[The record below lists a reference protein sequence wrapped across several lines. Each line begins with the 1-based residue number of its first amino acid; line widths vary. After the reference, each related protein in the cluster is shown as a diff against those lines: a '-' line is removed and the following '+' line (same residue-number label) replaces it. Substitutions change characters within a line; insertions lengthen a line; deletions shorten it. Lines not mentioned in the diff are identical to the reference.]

1 LWCQHIGSP
10 RRDSTFKRFIDIS
23 SAARASTEVVR
34 RDLGASDP
42 AEEKKETMKSENAE
56 LQWDGQCAVC
66 GKSVGH
72 GEGFSHLNIE
82 GQMIALCCPLC
93 FETFEKDP
101 AKYLRRRAVRK
112 ISEDTHPPGSFSP
125 FDQ

>member
-1 LWCQHIGSP
+1 
-10 RRDSTFKRFIDIS
+10 
-23 SAARASTEVVR
+23 
-34 RDLGASDP
+34 
-42 AEEKKETMKSENAE
+42 MKPENAE

-93 FETFEKDP
+93 FETFEKEP
-101 AKYLRRRAVRK
+101 AKYLRRRGRSK
-112 ISEDTHPPGSFSP
+112 ISGGAPPPGSFSAY
-125 FDQ
+125 DQ

>member
-1 LWCQHIGSP
+1 MSIL
-10 RRDSTFKRFIDIS
+10 
-23 SAARASTEVVR
+23 SANLQPQTNSYERT
-34 RDLGASDP
+34 
-42 AEEKKETMKSENAE
+42 KNME
-56 LQWDGQCAVC
+56 LKWDEQCVVC
-66 GKSVGH
+66 GKSVGR

-82 GQMIALCCPLC
+82 GWMIALCCPLC

>member
-1 LWCQHIGSP
+1 
-10 RRDSTFKRFIDIS
+10 
-23 SAARASTEVVR
+23 
-34 RDLGASDP
+34 
-42 AEEKKETMKSENAE
+42 MKSENAA
-56 LQWDGQCAVC
+56 LKWDEQCIVC

-72 GEGFSHLNIE
+72 NEGFSHLNIE

-112 ISEDTHPPGSFSP
+112 ISTDVLPPGASRIFGERRRP
-125 FDQ
+125 KLKTQHPTTTHKMTTITGQ

>member
-1 LWCQHIGSP
+1 MDRPECRSCQPIYNHKQTLMHEP
-10 RRDSTFKRFIDIS
+10 KN
-23 SAARASTEVVR
+23 TELKWDEHCVV
-34 RDLGASDP
+34 
-42 AEEKKETMKSENAE
+42 
-56 LQWDGQCAVC
+56 CC
-66 GKSVGH
+66 KSVGH

-93 FETFEKDP
+93 FETFDKDP

-112 ISEDTHPPGSFSP
+112 ISEDKLPPGSFSP